1 MKEISIIVIIIAVL
15 NIAAI
20 IFFVL
25 KGYQLNKKR
34 ENLQPG
40 DIVRFNLDESIEVG
54 KIDRIVNKY
63 WVSIE
68 TIDGNVYTVNKK
80 HVY

>member
-1 MKEISIIVIIIAVL
+1 MKEISTIVIIIAVL

-20 IFFVL
+20 IFFVY
-25 KGYQLNKKR
+25 KGYKLSKKR
-34 ENLQPG
+34 ENLKEG

-54 KIDRIVNKY
+54 KIDRIINKY